1 LKAKAAKVP
10 HTDNVEL
17 PTPDDHLDFIFKHP
31 PPRQAPTL
39 AVASFYG
46 LDDDSMHNMNF
57 NSGPRA
63 YCFILIFIIMHY
75 QFKQDLAMAYFDG
88 CSKKTRPGGCSCRAA
103 GLDLQSRPI
112 EYKDFQS
119 ARQQCTEPK

>member
-46 LDDDSMHNMNF
+46 LDDDSMHNVNF
-57 NSGPRA
+57 NSDPRA
-63 YCFILIFIIMHY
+63 YCFFNHGVGKYFSAVWQNVRIFA
-75 QFKQDLAMAYFDG
+75 FSLFV
-88 CSKKTRPGGCSCRAA
+88 
-103 GLDLQSRPI
+103 
-112 EYKDFQS
+112 
-119 ARQQCTEPK
+119 